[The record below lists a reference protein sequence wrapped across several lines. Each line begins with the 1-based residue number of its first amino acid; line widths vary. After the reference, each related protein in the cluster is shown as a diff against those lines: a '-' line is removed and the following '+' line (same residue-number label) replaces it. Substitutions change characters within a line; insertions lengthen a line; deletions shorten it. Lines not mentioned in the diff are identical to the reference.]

1 MSHTAPDPIISPRL
15 LTLATLAAYLGQT
28 ETELLRLMP
37 DLDPLGFPAPM
48 PPFDRWDRAAVDRWL
63 DRQSG
68 VAAAP
73 GPVVSTPKLYVDP
86 RNRRPPALPPQDRP
100 EASSEYRVADALDA
114 YMRWFETHRRCVRD
128 TRYQIETYVRPEFGA
143 LLVSSLTTEH
153 IRSWHQGIAE
163 RPRRIRSKRGGP
175 PKYSTAPMDAEAKR
189 RRQSSANR
197 SLIIL
202 KAALNFAYRD
212 GRIAS
217 DAAWRRV
224 RPFPRVS
231 VGKGGYLTVPQI
243 RALLQHVTDDF
254 RQLVLAALLTGAR
267 FGELRRLT
275 AGAFDRE
282 AGSLFISDSKTRRSR
297 HVVLNAEG
305 ERLFASLTEGL
316 APDDLLLRRADRDPW
331 NQTDCYKRLDLACD
345 LAGIVPRV
353 TFHQLRHTYAS
364 LLAMRGTP
372 MAVIAKNLGHATTEP
387 CERYYAHLAPSYVR
401 ETICEKLP
409 ELEVG

>member
-1 MSHTAPDPIISPRL
+1 
-15 LTLATLAAYLGQT
+15 LGQT
-28 ETELLRLMP
+28 EERLQALLAQLY
-37 DLDPLGFPAPM
+37 PLAFPRAM
-48 PPFDRWDRAAVDRWL
+48 PPFERWDRVAVDRWL
-63 DRQSG
+63 DHQSG
-68 VAAAP
+68 LGNSTPPLVAA
-73 GPVVSTPKLYVDP
+73 PKLYVDP
-86 RNRRPPALPPQDRP
+86 RNRRPPALPPEGSPDP
-100 EASSEYRVADALDA
+100 AIDYGVADALHD

-128 TRYQIETYVRPEFGA
+128 TRYQIETYIRPEFGA
-143 LLVSSLTTEH
+143 LSVASLSTEH
-153 IRSWHQGIAE
+153 IRAWHQGIAE
-163 RPRRIRSKRGGP
+163 RPRRIRSKRNGP
-175 PKYSTAPMDAEAKR
+175 TKYSTAPMDAEAKR

-202 KAALNFAYRD
+202 KAVLNFAYRD
-212 GRIAS
+212 GRVAS

-243 RALLQHVTDDF
+243 RAMLDHVTDDF

-267 FGELRRLT
+267 YGELRRLK
-275 AGAFDRE
+275 AGAFDPQV
-282 AGSLFISDSKTRRSR
+282 GSLFISDSKTRRSR
-297 HVVLNAEG
+297 HVVLNSEG
-305 ERLFASLTEGL
+305 QRLFGSLSAGL
-316 APDDLLLRRADRDPW
+316 APEDHILRRADGDPW

-364 LLAMRGTP
+364 LLAMKGTP

-387 CERYYAHLAPSYVR
+387 CERYYVHLAPSYVR

-409 ELEVG
+409 ELDVATPSANEPDVDFARES